1 VVKGKVAYAT
11 SAANGA
17 AIINH
22 NPLMSNVR
30 NMAAGTRSKA
40 FAVLLVLLIPLVPLA
55 SADAVRITS
64 ANDSIISQTTWSE
77 VKVIANAFDSSNAT
91 ASYLE
96 ANRCNGGSATC
107 TSGQTSL
114 VLELELD
121 ASSNTTRVD
130 VRWATEAPDGTVP
143 PDSTVHLKVLDSTTG
158 WSTVQTDTTIAGLA
172 TQHLSEI
179 SIDANKLDASN
190 RVTLRFYLYH
200 NGTAFASDE
209 LAVYLYGVYDVR
221 SEVVVQSPS
230 ISYPNGPFTFTKDVA
245 IASLTPSN
253 TGGAATSWQVSA
265 GALPSGLSL
274 DGATGIISGTPD
286 AVASSSTV
294 TIEATNAGGSDTA
307 DLVME
312 VVDAAPSIS
321 YPNGP
326 FTFTKDVAI
335 ASLTPSNTGGA
346 ATSWQVSAGALPS
359 GLSLDGAT
367 GVISGTPDA
376 VASSSTVTIEAT
388 NAGGSD
394 TADLVMEVVGEG
406 FQLDLFVFFERDD
419 LSFFENSSLPL
430 PAGCSLSG
438 TNGSL
443 LQCLAGSIAGRA
455 EVNESI
461 VAARARDSENQEYD
475 WAAVIPQTGEPVGT
489 IEPDPF
495 FFKFMYQYDATTWQ
509 FIRGSVIIE
518 QRPRQA
524 IGFVGQANA
533 WEVDMQLPY
542 GLVINPSDGTVS
554 GLPTNTTPVVI
565 VSITASNALMNQT
578 IPIVIQIEEP
588 APIFTYPQSAYTLTV
603 GAEIEPIVPYTNPDG
618 GPATYWSL
626 TGGMLPDGLS
636 LDPSSGTI
644 TGTPAA
650 PSVVVSYFVVAKL
663 QPGAEAD
670 GTSDPVELRLSVVN
684 PVTTEGDENPIIPIT
699 TLSLMAVLLL
709 AITVAVLARSRRDDD
724 LAQAPSGQVEGED
737 EVQFHAAI
745 LQP

>member
-1 VVKGKVAYAT
+1 
-11 SAANGA
+11 
-17 AIINH
+17 
-22 NPLMSNVR
+22 
-30 NMAAGTRSKA
+30 MAASTRTRA
-40 FAVLLVLLIPLVPLA
+40 IAVLLVLLTSLVPLA
-55 SADAVRITS
+55 SADSVRVTS

-91 ASYLE
+91 ASFLE

-221 SEVVVQSPS
+221 SDVVVQSPS
-230 ISYPNGPFTFTKDVA
+230 ITYPNGPFTFTKDVA

-253 TGGAATSWQVSA
+253 TGGAATSWQV
-265 GALPSGLSL
+265 
-274 DGATGIISGTPD
+274 T
-286 AVASSSTV
+286 
-294 TIEATNAGGSDTA
+294 
-307 DLVME
+307 
-312 VVDAAPSIS
+312 
-321 YPNGP
+321 
-326 FTFTKDVAI
+326 
-335 ASLTPSNTGGA
+335 
-346 ATSWQVSAGALPS
+346 AGALPS

-376 VASSSTVTIEAT
+376 VAASSTVTIEAT

-455 EVNESI
+455 DVNESI

-495 FFKFMYQYDATTWQ
+495 FFKFMYEYDATTWQ
-509 FIRGSVIIE
+509 FIRGSVIDE

-533 WEVDMQLPY
+533 WEVNMQLPY

-554 GLPTNTTPVVI
+554 GLPTTTTGVLI

-578 IPIVIQIEEP
+578 IPIVIQVGEP
-588 APIFTYPQSAYTLTV
+588 APIFTYPQDAYTLTA

-618 GPATYWSL
+618 GPATYWAL

-644 TGTPAA
+644 TGTPTV

-670 GTSDPVELRLSVVN
+670 GSSDPVELRLSVVN
-684 PVTTEGDENPIIPIT
+684 PVTTEGDENPTFPT
-699 TLSLMAVLLL
+699 MALSLTAVLLL
-709 AITVAVLARSRRDDD
+709 AIMVAFLARSRRDDD
-724 LAQAPSGQVEGED
+724 LAQDSSGQVED
-737 EVQFHAAI
+737 ERGYVEI
-745 LQP
+745 DTYLQP